1 MTWRRLWAQPV
12 AKGCGSE
19 PRTLGSR
26 GHSFGATFSCLLT
39 ALQGWDQVVRQA
51 ALGPGR
57 QEALTDA
64 EGTPAPPLPDVFMR
78 RSKPCFLPGG
88 ELCVTLS
95 EPQGA

>member
-1 MTWRRLWAQPV
+1 MTWRRLRAQPV

-39 ALQGWDQVVRQA
+39 ALQGWDQVVRQE

-57 QEALTDA
+57 PSGGA
-64 EGTPAPPLPDVFMR
+64 GTRSSGGSDGRGGHPGSTAPR
-78 RSKPCFLPGG
+78 RLHAQIKTLFPPGG
-88 ELCVTLS
+88 
-95 EPQGA
+95 